1 MGFDGKGNEG
11 RGKMEVRMGDMG
23 VGNGSIKVNSKVG
36 DIGVR
41 DTRVE
46 IREIRYG

>member
-11 RGKMEVRMGDMG
+11 RGKMEVRMGDIR
-23 VGNGSIKVNSKVG
+23 VGNGSIKVNSKIG
-36 DIGVR
+36 GIGVN
-41 DTRVE
+41 DTGVV